1 MTFKERPQKTER
13 RDIMENSVN
22 MDELEKIISKDKI
35 RLYEEMSKHTSFK
48 TGGKADYYINAENQ
62 EEISKIIKYT
72 KQNRIPLYIIG
83 NGSNVLVSDD
93 GIRGI
98 VLKIDLKG
106 IKIGENDE
114 GVVVTV
120 AAGEKVMTLAQKL
133 LQNSIT
139 GFEELSGIPGT
150 IGGAVKMN
158 AGAHG
163 KEMKDIVISTTYMNE
178 DGKVYELT
186 NEEQEFTYR
195 HSTFFENKYI
205 ILETKLLLQ
214 KGDSK
219 QIEEKINEYIG
230 WRKEKQPLEF
240 PSAGSTFKRGEN
252 FITAKLIDECG
263 LKGYTIGG
271 AQISEKHAG
280 FIINKGNATSKD
292 IFELIKY
299 TKQKVFE
306 KFKVRIEEEIEIIG
320 VFK

>member
-1 MTFKERPQKTER
+1 MK
-13 RDIMENSVN
+13 
-22 MDELEKIISKDKI
+22 ELEKIISKVKI
-35 RLYEEMSKHTSFK
+35 KINEDMSKHTSFK
-48 TGGKADYYINAENQ
+48 TGGKADYYIKAESK
-62 EEISKIIKYT
+62 EEISNVVKFA
-72 KQNRIPLYIIG
+72 KQNRIQLHIIG
-83 NGSNVLVSDD
+83 NGSNILVSDK

-106 IKIGENDE
+106 IEIQEQDD

-120 AAGEKVMTLAQKL
+120 AAGEKVMALAQKL

-150 IGGAVKMN
+150 IGGAIKMN

-163 KEMKDIVISTTYMNE
+163 REMKDIVLSTTYINE
-178 DGKVYELT
+178 DGKIYELT

-195 HSTFFENKYI
+195 HSTFFEHKYI

-214 KGDSK
+214 KGQK
-219 QIEEKINEYIG
+219 EQIEEKMNEFIQ

-240 PSAGSTFKRGEN
+240 PSAGSTFKRGDN
-252 FITAKLIDECG
+252 FITAKLIDDCD

-280 FIINKGNATSKD
+280 FIINKGDATSKD

-299 TKQKVFE
+299 TKKKVYE
-306 KFKVRIEEEIEIIG
+306 KYKVRIEEEIEMIG
-320 VFK
+320 DFK

>member
-1 MTFKERPQKTER
+1 MINLK
-13 RDIMENSVN
+13 
-22 MDELEKIISKDKI
+22 ELEKIILKDKI
-35 RLYEEMSKHTSFK
+35 KINEPMSKHTSFK
-48 TGGKADYYINAENQ
+48 TGGKADYYIKAESK
-62 EEISKIIKYT
+62 EEISNIVKFA
-72 KQNRIPLYIIG
+72 KQNQIPLYIIG
-83 NGSNVLVSDD
+83 NGSNVLVSDE

-106 IKIGENDE
+106 IGIDE
-114 GVVVTV
+114 KNEEIIVTV
-120 AAGEKVMTLAQKL
+120 GAGEKVMSLAQKL
-133 LQNSIT
+133 LQNAIT

-163 KEMKDIVISTTYMNE
+163 REMKDIVISTTYMNE
-178 DGKVYELT
+178 DGKIYELT

-195 HSTFFENKYI
+195 HSTFFEHKYI
-205 ILETKLLLQ
+205 ILETKLFLQ
-214 KGDSK
+214 KGDRK
-219 QIEEKINEYIG
+219 QIEEKMNEYLG
-230 WRKEKQPLEF
+230 WRKDKQPLEF
-240 PSAGSTFKRGEN
+240 PSAGSTFKRGDN
-252 FITAKLIDECG
+252 FITAKLIDDCG

-306 KFKVRIEEEIEIIG
+306 KFKVRIEEEVELIG
-320 VFK
+320 DFK